1 MSIREP
7 YPPPRPPPQPRPP
20 PPPPL
25 PPGDCNWN
33 GGAFEKDCNESPSL
47 PPSPPLAPPEA
58 YPLINIVFFAAGGAL
73 VCCILLGCSYCLFRK
88 EKRRRATLMG
98 KAAPLVKG
106 LDKMLEVDEDEKWR
120 PTAPEEGSAVRRATV
135 EGKHPEP
142 DDFDEE
148 APLDLEELPPDLPRR
163 TAGAKG
169 RRKPSRS
176 SSAPGPSSV
185 EFGSALRRQSTM
197 PVAPAESYPGGR
209 RKSSVE
215 EEARIDEAWAAFGGD
230 GDGVDHL
237 LDDVVVPPPGQSIA
251 EQVRASAEKVAA
263 ARNEAAEKA
272 AGAAERESA
281 AKAAAAAKVA
291 LAAER
296 VAAAEE
302 KVAMAKVAAY
312 ERAASAQIAAAEK
325 APAPASA
332 ALDDVDV
339 RMAAVG
345 MALERHD
352 SKHHHSSHRRG
363 SHSSHHHHGERR
375 GSRDSSSGHHHHH
388 HGSSHGSDHHS
399 HHGHGHERKG
409 RHSHGHHQNG
419 DADDL
424 TVAPAPA
431 GAKLKQK
438 KKKGRKSGPTD
449 AELEA

>member
-1 MSIREP
+1 MGPGTLGYASPKRSFGRRVRCLLERYIRCAMSIRLEP
-7 YPPPRPPPQPRPP
+7 YPPPRPPPQPRP

-58 YPLINIVFFAAGGAL
+58 YPLINIIFFAAGGAL
-73 VCCILLGCSYCLFRK
+73 VCCLLLGCSYCLFRK

-215 EEARIDEAWAAFGGD
+215 EEARIDKLGG
-230 GDGVDHL
+230 
-237 LDDVVVPPPGQSIA
+237 
-251 EQVRASAEKVAA
+251 VRRRRRRRRPSARRHRGAA
-263 ARNEAAEKA
+263 AGPVDRR
-272 AGAAERESA
+272 AGEGVGGEGGGG
-281 AKAAAAAKVA
+281 
-291 LAAER
+291 
-296 VAAAEE
+296 EE
-302 KVAMAKVAAY
+302 
-312 ERAASAQIAAAEK
+312 
-325 APAPASA
+325 
-332 ALDDVDV
+332 
-339 RMAAVG
+339 
-345 MALERHD
+345 
-352 SKHHHSSHRRG
+352 
-363 SHSSHHHHGERR
+363 
-375 GSRDSSSGHHHHH
+375 
-388 HGSSHGSDHHS
+388 
-399 HHGHGHERKG
+399 
-409 RHSHGHHQNG
+409 
-419 DADDL
+419 
-424 TVAPAPA
+424 
-431 GAKLKQK
+431 
-438 KKKGRKSGPTD
+438 
-449 AELEA
+449 